1 MPVLLTAVVGAHFGD
16 EGKGL
21 VTDYVA
27 TQSKKTTLVVRF
39 NGGAQAGHTVETP
52 CGLRHVFRHMGS
64 GSFTGAS
71 TCLSRFFIVDPLIF
85 KQEHQTLLELGLA
98 PRCYVDAR
106 ARVATPYDVAIN
118 RILEDERGD
127 AKHGSCGLGIGETV
141 ERCLSPEYSLTVS
154 DLMDRPGLVKKLKAI
169 HHEWLPWRLKQLNI
183 TSLSN
188 HWKQVFALDLFWKNY
203 LVYVDYFLDNTSIKP
218 IKHVLSQYEHIVF
231 EGAQGLLLDQEKGY
245 FPHVTR
251 SYTGLR
257 HVVEFLQEQQLDN
270 LPLEVFYVSRVYV
283 TRHGAGPLPEEVF
296 KPLYSGVLDK
306 TNVFNA
312 YQGALRYGWFN
323 LDTYAASIHDDLQDV
338 PAYFDVRPKIA
349 MTCLDHV
356 DSMVS
361 YWHNHQLLTVS
372 VQDFLGGIIKHTGFL
387 GGVCSFGPTR
397 EDVRY
402 IKSYA

>member
-1 MPVLLTAVVGAHFGD
+1 MPLLLTAVIGANFGD

-21 VTDYVA
+21 VTDYLA
-27 TQSKKTTLVVRF
+27 SQSKRLTLVVRF

-52 CGLRHVFRHMGS
+52 CGMRHVFSHVGS
-64 GSFTGAS
+64 GTFAGAS

-85 KQEHQTLLELGLA
+85 KQEHWTLLGLGLA

-127 AKHGSCGLGIGETV
+127 TKHGSCGLGIGETV

-154 DLMDRPGLVKKLKAI
+154 DLINRNSLIQKLKAI
-169 HHEWLPWRLKQLNI
+169 HYDWLPWRLKQLNI

-188 HWKQVFALDLFWKNY
+188 HWKQAFALDSFWKNY
-203 LVYVDYFLDNTSIKP
+203 LDYVDYFL
-218 IKHVLSQYEHIVF
+218 KHTQVLPMEQVLSQYEHVVF
-231 EGAQGLLLDQEKGY
+231 EGAQGLLLDQDKGY

-251 SYTGLR
+251 SSTGLR
-257 HVVEFLQEQQLDN
+257 HVIDFIQEQALEN
-270 LPLEVFYVSRVYV
+270 LPLDVFYVSRAYV
-283 TRHGAGPLPEEVF
+283 TRHGAGPLPDEVF
-296 KPLYSGVLDK
+296 EPLYSGVLDK
-306 TNVFNA
+306 TNVFNQH
-312 YQGALRYGWFN
+312 QGALRYGWFN
-323 LDTYAASIHDDLQDV
+323 LDTYASSIQHDLKDV
-338 PAYFDVRPKIA
+338 PIHLDVCPKLA

-361 YWHNHQLLTVS
+361 YWHNNQLITAS
-372 VQDFLGGIIKHTGFL
+372 VQDFLDRVTEKTSLL

-402 IKSYA
+402 IK